1 MLVNA
6 VTEIGL
12 NNLVGSKRAFV
23 NLTEHFIVHH
33 DLLAALPPDRV
44 VLEVLENVPP
54 TPEVIDGLMHLAEL
68 GYTIAMDDF
77 IYSPLFEPAL
87 QHVKI
92 IKYDYAD
99 TQGLKLRRR
108 IAEDHRAGRLVV
120 VERIETHLEHR
131 DAELAGADFFQGYFF
146 AKPKTLSVQSVP
158 PSRLTLLQL
167 LARVNDP
174 DASTD
179 EIVSILTQ
187 DVSMS
192 VKTLR
197 YVNSAATGVTNTI
210 DSIERAAILLGRDTL
225 RSWTSLT
232 LMASMNDQPSE
243 LLGLALWRAKACENI
258 ARYRQRPN
266 PSSYYA
272 VGMLSLLD
280 VITGTTMEDVLRDLS
295 LSDEIRACLL
305 GEASPLADVLQ
316 QVVDLERADRE
327 HTDDRRRAVHP
338 RRPPA
343 RARVGER
350 SRQQRRRPVLTG
362 TAARCHDLPGHAPP
376 RLRWQHDRMSDTRT
390 AFRTCPLC
398 EAGCGLEIT
407 LAPGRPVRPC
417 SASGAT
423 ATTCSRTG
431 SSARRDRRSGTST
444 TTPTACAG
452 PWSSA
457 TGCSSRSTGTR
468 RSPRSRPASCRSS
481 PSTAA
486 TRARSTSA
494 TRARTASPR

>member
-1 MLVNA
+1 MITTAPPARTPPNTGPVTLFVGRQPIFDRDLDTFAYELLFRNGAGATSADVVDGGTATARVLVNA

-33 DLLAALPPDRV
+33 DLLAALPPERV

-174 DASTD
+174 DATTD

-305 GEASPLADVLQ
+305 GEPSPLADVLQ

-327 HTDDRRRAVHP
+327 HTHLDVEPCVLDAHQRALVW
-338 RRPPA
+338 A
-343 RARVGER
+343 NGLVSSA
-350 SRQQRRRPVLTG
+350 
-362 TAARCHDLPGHAPP
+362 
-376 RLRWQHDRMSDTRT
+376 DTRT
-390 AFRTCPLC
+390 
-398 EAGCGLEIT
+398 
-407 LAPGRPVRPC
+407 
-417 SASGAT
+417 
-423 ATTCSRTG
+423 
-431 SSARRDRRSGTST
+431 
-444 TTPTACAG
+444 
-452 PWSSA
+452 
-457 TGCSSRSTGTR
+457 
-468 RSPRSRPASCRSS
+468 
-481 PSTAA
+481 
-486 TRARSTSA
+486 
-494 TRARTASPR
+494 